1 MIENTVRLRVNGVD
15 RVLRVPADE
24 SLVESLRER
33 LQLTGTHQGC
43 DTAQCGACTVLV
55 DGVPV
60 KSCNRLTMQASDRE
74 VFTVESLADEHGP
87 LHPIQ
92 QAFSRHHALQCGF
105 CTPGFVM
112 RALAMVEEPVPAE
125 QEAVRAALSGNL
137 CRCTGYEGIVAAI
150 CEVLPA
156 LRKTRAAPLAV
167 QTTDETPPVA
177 PGDAS
182 LADTGTALSHLRPTT
197 LEAARARLIEHPEAR
212 PLAGGQSLLPA
223 IRLGLAAPSHLIDL
237 QDIPGLHDIECDA
250 NRLLIGAMVTHARAA
265 VHPHVRERWPMLA
278 ALAQGIADQQVRSV
292 GTLGGSIAN
301 NDPAACWPAGV
312 LSSGATILTTQR
324 RLAADD
330 FFCGLFATA
339 LAPDELITGVE
350 FPRALAGHYI
360 KFEQPASRFALV
372 GVALVRLVDGVRVAI
387 TGLGN
392 GVVRWP
398 EAEARL
404 AAQFDAGALQG
415 LALDPDQASGDLH
428 APAEYRAHL
437 AGVLLG
443 RAVRHLQS
451 ARH

>member
-1 MIENTVRLRVNGVD
+1 MSENTVRLRVNGVD

-43 DTAQCGACTVLV
+43 DTAQCGACTVMV
-55 DGVPV
+55 DGGPV
-60 KSCNRLTMQASDRE
+60 KSCNRLTVQTSGCE

-125 QEAVRAALSGNL
+125 PAAVRAALSGNL
-137 CRCTGYEGIVAAI
+137 CRCTGYEGIVDAI
-150 CEVLPA
+150 CEVLSA
-156 LRKTRAAPLAV
+156 LRMRPAVPPAASGHREASPRESTQSSRADAV
-167 QTTDETPPVA
+167 M
-177 PGDAS
+177 G
-182 LADTGTALSHLRPTT
+182 LSYVRPTT
-197 LEAARARLIEHPEAR
+197 IQAAHARLSEHPDAR

-237 QDIPGLHDIECDA
+237 QDIPALHTIECDA
-250 NRLLIGAMVTHARAA
+250 NRLLIGAMVTHARVAA
-265 VHPHVRERWPMLA
+265 HPHLREGWPMLS
-278 ALAQGIADQQVRSV
+278 ALARGIADQQVRVV

-312 LSSGATILTTQR
+312 LASGASIITTQR
-324 RLAADD
+324 RLTADD
-330 FFCGLFATA
+330 FFCGLFTTA

-372 GVALVRLVDGVRVAI
+372 GLALSQFADGVRVAI

-398 EAEARL
+398 EAEAIL
-404 AAQFDAGALQG
+404 GAQFDAGALEG
-415 LALDPDQASGDLH
+415 LALDPDQALGDLH

-451 ARH
+451 AGH